1 MKAQYKVAL
10 AVAVGFGF
18 AAIAVQG
25 RTLEIKPKVFGVEN
39 IQNQEAFR
47 TKKHSK
53 NLDLKVPEA
62 IKSTGE

>member
-25 RTLEIKPKVFGVEN
+25 LHAQIKPKVFSVEN
-39 IQNQEAFR
+39 IQSQEAFK
-47 TKKHSK
+47 TKKHFR
-53 NLDLKVPEA
+53 NLHRKVPEA
-62 IKSTGE
+62 IQSTGE